1 MFHLIMIYF
10 INLNKRHL
18 EFAIKLNCTADFRL
32 KKNSM
37 TYTKS
42 QKIIISKQ
50 TEDKDDP
57 FLAFFPTKKSSNDLF
72 CFQYFLSDKNRSN

>member
-1 MFHLIMIYF
+1 
-10 INLNKRHL
+10 
-18 EFAIKLNCTADFRL
+18 
-32 KKNSM
+32 M

-57 FLAFFPTKKSSNDLF
+57 FLAFCPTEKSSNDLF
-72 CFQYFLSDKNRSN
+72 SFQYFLSDKNRSN